1 MFNGIGEACMGLLS
15 FLSFVVSIIAAL
27 LATDIYRLLRTGEVG
42 RSWRILIIAS
52 VMSVVLQGLHLV
64 EYLNGFRS
72 SGYLLSKIVE
82 LSFILALAYAFYLQR
97 SIFSEAAKERKRM
110 QRANYDEDLDV
121 PAHDT
126 PASTVSN
133 PRNKKWTALTH

>member
-1 MFNGIGEACMGLLS
+1 MGLLS
-15 FLSFVVSIIAAL
+15 FLSFVSFIVSIIAAL

-42 RSWRILIIAS
+42 KSWRILIIAS

-72 SGYLLSKIVE
+72 SGYPVSKIVE

-110 QRANYDEDLDV
+110 QQRNYDEDLDG
-121 PAHDT
+121 PAHDA
-126 PASTVSN
+126 PAGTVPN